1 MLSGKRLVAALR
13 GAVYLLGSLLS
24 AIGALP
30 ALLVLWHPLPAR
42 RWADWHRRRAGR
54 LLGKAVTRRPLP
66 EGRPFLRAFADAATW
81 RDLAWLPVQLVV
93 GGTFGL
99 VALLCLGNIA
109 VAPIAMTAWWAFP
122 ADDPPRLLI
131 EVPVTSWPTA
141 LGLGAFQIL
150 SLSALA
156 YAGLPPL
163 ARLHARVC
171 LALLAPSAVE
181 RLAGQV
187 ETLTRT
193 RADVLDAHAAEL
205 RRIERDL
212 HDGAQARLVGIAM
225 RLAVAREALPDR
237 GGGDD
242 TVRRLLREAHEATED
257 TMTDLRSV
265 LRTIYPP
272 ILADRGLAGALR
284 TVVAGCGV
292 PAKLT
297 IDDLPRVPAAVEA
310 VAYFVVTEAL
320 TNVVKHSR
328 ASQAGV
334 TVTRGPDRLCI
345 EVTDDGVGGADETRG
360 TGLAG
365 IRHRVRALDGA
376 AEVSSPA
383 GGPTTIRVELP
394 CEW

>member
-1 MLSGKRLVAALR
+1 MFSGRRLLAAWR
-13 GAVYLLGSLLS
+13 SAGYLLGALLS
-24 AIGALP
+24 ATGTLLALP
-30 ALLVLWHPLPAR
+30 VLWHPRLAR
-42 RWADWHRRRAGR
+42 PWADWHRRRAGR
-54 LLGKAVTRRPLP
+54 LLGTPVTDRPLP
-66 EGRPFLRAFADAATW
+66 EVRRFFRAFGDPATR

-99 VALLCLGNIA
+99 ATLLCLGNILVA
-109 VAPIAMTAWWAFP
+109 VSALAWWAFP
-122 ADDPPRLLI
+122 ADDPVRMLI
-131 EVPVTSWPTA
+131 EVPVTGWATA
-141 LGLGAFQIL
+141 LGLGTFQFVL
-150 SLSALA
+150 LSALA

-163 ARLHARVC
+163 ARLHARMC
-171 LALLAPSAVE
+171 LALLATSAVE
-181 RLAGQV
+181 RLTGQV

-225 RLAVAREALPDR
+225 RLAVAREALPNSDAEN
-237 GGGDD
+237 D
-242 TVRRLLREAHEATED
+242 TVARLLREAHEATED

-334 TVTRGPDRLCI
+334 TVTRGPDRLCL
-345 EVTDDGVGGADETRG
+345 EVTDDGVGGADETLG
-360 TGLAG
+360 TGLTG
-365 IRHRVRALDGA
+365 IRHRVLALDGS

>member
-1 MLSGKRLVAALR
+1 MVSGRRLL
-13 GAVYLLGSLLS
+13 AVWRSSGYLLGSLLS
-24 AIGALP
+24 ALATLIALP
-30 ALLVLWHPLPAR
+30 VLWHPGPAR
-42 RWADWHRRRAGR
+42 WWADWHSRRAGR
-54 LLGKAVTRRPLP
+54 LLAEPVTGRPLP
-66 EGRPFLRAFADAATW
+66 SGRPFYRAFADPATR
-81 RDLAWLPVQLVV
+81 RDLAWLPV
-93 GGTFGL
+93 GL
-99 VALLCLGNIA
+99 VIGGVLGLATLLCLGNILVA
-109 VAPIAMTAWWAFP
+109 VSALAWWAFP
-122 ADDPPRLLI
+122 VDDPVRMFV
-131 EVPVTSWPTA
+131 EVPVTGWATA
-141 LGLGAFQIL
+141 LGLGAFQFIL
-150 SLSALA
+150 LSTLA

-163 ARLHARVC
+163 ARLHARAC

-181 RLAGQV
+181 RLASQV
-187 ETLTRT
+187 DTLTRT

-225 RLAVAREALPDR
+225 RLAVAREALPDDEN
-237 GGGDD
+237 G
-242 TVRRLLREAHEATED
+242 TVSRLLREAHEATED

-292 PAKLT
+292 PATLT

-334 TVTRGPDRLCI
+334 TVTRGPDRLCL
-345 EVTDDGVGGADETRG
+345 EVTDDGAGGADETLG
-360 TGLAG
+360 TGLTG
-365 IRHRVRALDGA
+365 IRHRVLALDGV